1 MTTREAR
8 KAEQGVR
15 MTVWSTATPDSP
27 APTARSEHADDFLR
41 ALRGRGQAPGAAR
54 VPAPPDLGDDF
65 DPRDPGTIL
74 SLALRTL
81 RAQRAPASHRPAE
94 RPAS

>member
-1 MTTREAR
+1 
-8 KAEQGVR
+8 
-15 MTVWSTATPDSP
+15 MTVLTTATPDSP
-27 APTARSEHADDFLR
+27 PPTAQSERAEDFLR
-41 ALRGRGQAPGAAR
+41 ALRGRNGQALAPAG
-54 VPAPPDLGDDF
+54 VPAPPGLADDF

-81 RAQRAPASHRPAE
+81 RALVAHRTDG

>member
-1 MTTREAR
+1 
-8 KAEQGVR
+8 

-27 APTARSEHADDFLR
+27 APTAPSEHADAFLR
-41 ALRGRGQAPGAAR
+41 ALRGRGGQAPGAAR
-54 VPAPPDLGDDF
+54 VPAPPDLADDF

-81 RAQRAPASHRPAE
+81 RAQR
-94 RPAS
+94 